1 MKISIKRPAASRML
15 LLALAAVLA
24 FTLAACGKKEDGSAG
39 GDDSKT
45 IAEYKGGT
53 VSEKDFTT
61 FTSVLRVVNP
71 QVASYLDMAAYKNM
85 ILDQYIGYQLV
96 YKDASQEVKD
106 KAAAEADEQYKQIEE
121 AYTKETLETNM
132 KDNNI
137 TAQDIKDFIMLSIGV
152 SDAMAAKVTDADAQ
166 KYYDEN
172 KEGLTKVTLRHVL
185 VGFTDPE
192 GKERS
197 KEDALARAKEAK
209 AKLEADGADWNALA
223 KEYSEDPGSAEN
235 GGQYA
240 DQAAG
245 GWVENFKKAAIAQ
258 EIGVVGEPVET
269 EYGYHV
275 IQVEKRELPTFEAAK
290 EEIKQTLAQTQ
301 LNDYMQNEVPGLITK
316 KEEFKDPEPSP
327 AASAGAGENAEA
339 PSNDAGAENAAPD
352 AASNTGS

>member
-1 MKISIKRPAASRML
+1 M
-15 LLALAAVLA
+15 
-24 FTLAACGKKEDGSAG
+24 
-39 GDDSKT
+39 
-45 IAEYKGGT
+45 
-53 VSEKDFTT
+53 SEKDFTT

-71 QVASYLDMAAYKNM
+71 QVAAYLDMAAYKNM

-96 YKDASQEVKD
+96 YKDASKEVKD

-137 TAQDIKDFIMLSIGV
+137 TAQDIKDFIRLSIGV

-223 KEYSEDPGSAEN
+223 KEYPRIRARPRMAASTPTRRP
-235 GGQYA
+235 
-240 DQAAG
+240 AAG
-245 GWVENFKKAAIAQ
+245 WRTSRRRRSPRRSASSASRSRPSTATTSSRSRSASCRRSRR
-258 EIGVVGEPVET
+258 PR
-269 EYGYHV
+269 
-275 IQVEKRELPTFEAAK
+275 KRSSRR
-290 EEIKQTLAQTQ
+290 
-301 LNDYMQNEVPGLITK
+301 
-316 KEEFKDPEPSP
+316 SP
-327 AASAGAGENAEA
+327 RRS
-339 PSNDAGAENAAPD
+339 
-352 AASNTGS
+352 